1 MGEYRAFGTEQF
13 RKDIRSIARAGHEGI
28 ARKLRKSVYPRLREH
43 PHFGRHIRKLKGH
56 APETWRYGIGS
67 WRFFVERGSRARFR
81 QAYSFGPIKPRSS
94 LAFAV
99 SIRSMIPSKSAWSP
113 R

>member
-1 MGEYRAFGTEQF
+1 MSSLGEYRVFETEQF

-56 APETWRYGIGS
+56 APETWRYRIGS
-67 WRFFVERGSRARFR
+67 WRFFYEIDDRQRVVSMVAASHRGS
-81 QAYSFGPIKPRSS
+81 AY
-94 LAFAV
+94 
-99 SIRSMIPSKSAWSP
+99 
-113 R
+113 